1 MVDKFYIEPA
11 RELPVAGEWDVIVV
25 GGSQSGVAAAVCAA
39 RLGVKVLIV
48 ERNCFL
54 GGQSITSLVLQWEKS
69 AFVNSKGYLVT
80 RGIAKEMLDRITRKS
95 TSDKLWDDPPLD
107 RYKDGDEWLDS
118 EAIKIVLLEMCLE
131 AGVELLFDS
140 LVTGVM
146 KAGTP
151 EGPRVSGVIV
161 QNRSGTQ
168 ALRARIVVDASA
180 YLDVVNFAMGDAGV
194 IVEAVDKRMMPGW
207 FTEFRGVDS
216 KRFVE
221 HVLAS
226 KVCDGYPPVKDPA
239 KVREHLATGR
249 LLIFQGFGKYLDMA
263 DDAGLLD
270 AWPERMD
277 LPYSL
282 KVKSWNRG
290 AIQDRWCM
298 VLDQGTKDA
307 LDAWALSRSDVDRQR
322 VDWILLS
329 IFRQMP
335 GWENAYISRTS
346 TRLGLRDT
354 RRLKAVTMETANDV
368 FNPDFDRK
376 DAIGLSDGHD
386 PGRNRLERP
395 YPIPYGIL
403 VPKKI
408 DGVLC
413 ASRAVGAADATAI
426 DAHRGLTVTI
436 VVGQAVGTAAAL
448 CVKKDSSPRDLD
460 VQELRAVL
468 RQNDV
473 VLETSKVA

>member
-1 MVDKFYIEPA
+1 MVDKYYIEPA
-11 RELPVAGEWDVIVV
+11 RELPVAGEWEVIVV
-25 GGSQSGVAAAVCAA
+25 GGSQSGAAAAVCAA
-39 RLGVKVLIV
+39 RLGVKVLLV

-80 RGIAKEMLDRITRKS
+80 RGIAQEMLNRITKKS
-95 TSDKLWDDPPLD
+95 TSDKLWEDPPLE
-107 RYKDGDEWLDS
+107 RYRDGDEWLDS

-140 LVTGVM
+140 LVIDVM
-146 KAGTP
+146 KMGTT
-151 EGPRVSGVIV
+151 GKPRVNGVIV
-161 QNRSGTQ
+161 QNRSGRQ
-168 ALRARIVVDASA
+168 ALGARVVVDASA
-180 YLDVVNFAMGDAGV
+180 YLDVIHFATGDAGV
-194 IVEAVDKRMMPGW
+194 IVEAVEKRMMPGW
-207 FTEFRGVDS
+207 FSEFRGVDS

-221 HVLAS
+221 HVLAN
-226 KVCDGYPPVKDPA
+226 KVCDGYPSVNDPA
-239 KVREHLATGR
+239 KVRENLATGR
-249 LLIFQGFGKYLDMA
+249 LLIYQGFAKYLDMA
-263 DDAGLLD
+263 GDAGLLD
-270 AWPERMD
+270 AWPESMN
-277 LPYSL
+277 LPVSI

-290 AIQDRWCM
+290 VIQDRWCT
-298 VLDQGTKDA
+298 VVDRGTRDSLNA
-307 LDAWALSRSDVDRQR
+307 RALSLSDIDRQR

-329 IFRQMP
+329 VLRLIP
-335 GWENAYISRTS
+335 GWENAYISRAA

-368 FNPDFDRK
+368 FKPDFDRQ

-395 YPIPYGIL
+395 YPIPYGVL
-403 VPKKI
+403 VPERL

-413 ASRAVGAADATAI
+413 ASRAIGAADTIAL

-436 VVGQAVGTAAAL
+436 VVGQATGTAAAL
-448 CVKKDSSPRDLD
+448 CVKKNLNPRDID